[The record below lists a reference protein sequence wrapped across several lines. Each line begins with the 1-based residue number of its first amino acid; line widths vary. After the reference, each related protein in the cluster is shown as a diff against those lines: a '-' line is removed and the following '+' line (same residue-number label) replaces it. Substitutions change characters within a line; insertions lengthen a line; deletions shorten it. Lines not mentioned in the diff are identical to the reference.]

1 MHVLAATLIV
11 ACSFAGVADA
21 AINIS
26 NFSLSS
32 TTVSFTISGNLPPS
46 VPVTDFQAI
55 YFLNSVPA
63 NPGFVIPASFEAPI
77 SYSETLAQNLDPD
90 YPVFTG
96 NSTWDSGDYFGLFF
110 ASNLAGGEAINGDV
124 SATFAPGTF
133 DPSEVSFINVV
144 WGSGGATIAGGT
156 FLNSVNVVPE
166 PSGLVLG
173 LLGGLAFLHRRR

>member
-32 TTVSFTISGNLPPS
+32 TTVSFIISGNLPPS

-96 NSTWDSGDYFGLFF
+96 NSTWDGGDFF
-110 ASNLAGGEAINGDV
+110 HVLRDCCSRGRFFCAGKTGRKLTCRRCAV
-124 SATFAPGTF
+124 P
-133 DPSEVSFINVV
+133 
-144 WGSGGATIAGGT
+144 AGC
-156 FLNSVNVVPE
+156 LRIRW
-166 PSGLVLG
+166 L
-173 LLGGLAFLHRRR
+173 

>member
-1 MHVLAATLIV
+1 MRVLAATLIV
-11 ACSFAGVADA
+11 ACSFAGVAAA

-77 SYSETLAQNLDPD
+77 SYSETLAQNLDSD

-96 NSTWDSGDYFGLFF
+96 NSTWDGGNFFHVPRDCSRGRFFLRWKDRQDAHLPTLRRSGRVLADSMALIAPST
-110 ASNLAGGEAINGDV
+110 ASI
-124 SATFAPGTF
+124 
-133 DPSEVSFINVV
+133 
-144 WGSGGATIAGGT
+144 
-156 FLNSVNVVPE
+156 
-166 PSGLVLG
+166 LV
-173 LLGGLAFLHRRR
+173 